1 MQLKGTTM
9 TTTNQSLC
17 LHYFSGN
24 EDPLQ
29 EHENEDETR
38 SIPQDDASFHD
49 TNDDSLNAP
58 GCNR

>member
-38 SIPQDDASFHD
+38 SIPQDDASFHG
-49 TNDDSLNAP
+49 TNDDST
-58 GCNR
+58 